1 MTFGKEEIQYGY
13 MLHAHTDGDVY
24 VFLPGSNVLVTGDV
38 FTVGT
43 YPIMDWCTGGWI
55 RGLKE
60 GSRAL
65 LGLTDAQTRVV
76 PGAGPI
82 QTRNDVQ
89 LQTDMTSTMETR
101 FLDMTRKG
109 MTPKE
114 MWATQP
120 TKEFDAR
127 WGDPTLFIGN
137 AYPGITNH
145 VREIGGVV

>member
-1 MTFGKEEIQYGY
+1 
-13 MLHAHTDGDVY
+13 
-24 VFLPGSNVLVTGDV
+24 
-38 FTVGT
+38 
-43 YPIMDWCTGGWI
+43 
-55 RGLKE
+55 
-60 GSRAL
+60 
-65 LGLTDAQTRVV
+65 
-76 PGAGPI
+76 
-82 QTRNDVQ
+82 
-89 LQTDMTSTMETR
+89 MTSTMETR